1 MTKLVFCLLVSLT
14 LLHCLVSPQQTQTR
28 LSLSNEGF
36 RFTPRNPAEQPLSNM
51 STSSRLLCAHRCVAD
66 IDCRVLV
73 YDPVTLFCTL
83 YRSDLLFGNITVSP
97 SPSKSRVGVVQYDE
111 LVSYYNQTCEY
122 CRLNRY
128 LICQS
133 GRCRCSLPKTF
144 WNGAACQMR
153 RVQSETCSSSVPCRQ
168 DLNLT
173 CVFGVCNNDTSGKL
187 RAQVTE

>member
-1 MTKLVFCLLVSLT
+1 MTKLVFCLVVSLT

-73 YDPVTLFCTL
+73 YDPVTLSCTL
-83 YRSDLLFGNITVSP
+83 YRSDLLFGNITASP
-97 SPSKSRVGVVQYDE
+97 SPSKSRVGVVQYEE
-111 LVSYYNQTCEY
+111 LISYYNQTCEY

-128 LICQS
+128 LTCQS
-133 GRCRCSLPKTF
+133 GRCQCALPRNLLE
-144 WNGAACQMR
+144 WCCLPDA
-153 RVQSETCSSSVPCRQ
+153 TCSKRDVQFVGALSTRSEL
-168 DLNLT
+168 DLRVWRLQQRH
-173 CVFGVCNNDTSGKL
+173 VG
-187 RAQVTE
+187 